1 MRTKITVLALAF
13 ALFFPVISVAQTL
26 SFKEIEARVAEYRSW
41 LDKVGNKGSQYW
53 VRLDST
59 KRPHRLYVGDGFVRA
74 SATEKEQ
81 FVEIF
86 SRFLVVIRKRTC
98 SSTSM
103 MQVVGSRL
111 VNMGSAASVCLTPA
125 LSSPSSIFLF
135 RPYHHRYLCR
145 RLFYSQ

>member
-1 MRTKITVLALAF
+1 MRTKITLLALAF
-13 ALFFPVISVAQTL
+13 ALGFPVVSAGQTL
-26 SFKEIEARVAEYRSW
+26 SFKEIEARVSEYRSW

-86 SRFLVVIRKRTC
+86 SRFLAGHPEK
-98 SSTSM
+98 
-103 MQVVGSRL
+103 
-111 VNMGSAASVCLTPA
+111 NMLID
-125 LSSPSSIFLF
+125 IFDANSGKPIGEYGF
-135 RPYHHRYLCR
+135 GGF
-145 RLFYSQ
+145 RLFDLRP